1 MHMLLIL
8 MCSANR
14 SFRCFL
20 SGSVLIRFPISW
32 MVFYGKKNPRSSL
45 TLLSSCASMNAFAA
59 FWIHAAIYSAIPS
72 LPDVF
77 RMCSYLYASQIR
89 SCEFS
94 KTVRRSASL
103 ERD

>member
-1 MHMLLIL
+1 

-32 MVFYGKKNPRSSL
+32 MVFYGNKTRSTL
-45 TLLSSCASMNAFAA
+45 TLPTSCASMNAFAA
-59 FWIHAAIYSAIPS
+59 FWIHAAIYSTIPS